1 MKGLIGL
8 MSKYLKNKKRFYTV
22 TSRKIRV
29 FMTFDDEKL
38 KEFFL
43 LKMAIFYGLVEGV
56 ELFEGDADVTFFGI
70 LS

>member
-56 ELFEGDADVTFFGI
+56 EMLEEEVDVTFFGI